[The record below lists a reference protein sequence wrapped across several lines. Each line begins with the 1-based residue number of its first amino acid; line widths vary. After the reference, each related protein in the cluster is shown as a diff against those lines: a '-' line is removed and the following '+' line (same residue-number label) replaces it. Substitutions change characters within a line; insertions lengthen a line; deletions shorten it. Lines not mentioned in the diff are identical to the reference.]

1 MRIIFLVL
9 LIITVVNYIFFRF
22 DSTQVSHFVGFRT
35 PSAYKSK
42 ENWEHAQKIGYE
54 LTLPYFVFFTVLNYL
69 ISIPNWLN
77 LSLIVFIAIVTIF
90 TIEYKLR

>member
-1 MRIIFLVL
+1 MRIIFPIILVTL
-9 LIITVVNYIFFRF
+9 VGTYFIFTLNPTRI
-22 DSTQVSHFVGFRT
+22 SHFVGFRT

-77 LSLIVFIAIVTIF
+77 LSLIVFIVIVTIF
-90 TIEYKLR
+90 IIEYKLR